1 MRYRYLLGAS
11 LLSPIFVLGLLFG
24 APLAVANSDP
34 YLLVE
39 QVAGKTFS
47 RIKSEQADIQR
58 DPDHLKV
65 IVEEELLPYIDYK
78 FAALKVLGK
87 HYRSVPKTKMPEYFQ
102 VFRRYLVAT
111 YAAALVQYDDQ
122 TVEFE
127 QGKDLGKRKDVTV
140 RAVIKDQQR
149 PDINIAFK
157 VRRNAK
163 TKDWRAYDMIAEG
176 ISVVASKRSELAS
189 IIRQDG
195 IDKVIQLM
203 RKRNDTPLKLQQQ
216 PAQPQ

>member
-1 MRYRYLLGAS
+1 MRWLYWLF
-11 LLSPIFVLGLLFG
+11 SPILVLGLLLG
-24 APLAVANSDP
+24 APLAVATSDP
-34 YLLVE
+34 YQLVE

-58 DPDHLKV
+58 DPDHLKA

-102 VFRRYLVAT
+102 VFRGYLVAT

-127 QGKDLGKRKDVTV
+127 QGKDSGKRKDVTV
-140 RAVIKDQQR
+140 RAVIKDEQR

-157 VRRNAK
+157 VRRNSK
-163 TKDWRAYDMIAEG
+163 TKEWKAYDMVAEG

-203 RKRNDTPLKLQQQ
+203 RKKNDSPLKLQS
-216 PAQPQ
+216 PGRPQ

>member
-1 MRYRYLLGAS
+1 MRWLYWLF
-11 LLSPIFVLGLLFG
+11 SPILVLGLLLG
-24 APLAVANSDP
+24 APLAVATSDP
-34 YLLVE
+34 YQLVE
-39 QVAGKTFS
+39 QVAGKTFA

-58 DPDHLKV
+58 DPDHLKA

-102 VFRRYLVAT
+102 VFRGYLVAT

-127 QGKDLGKRKDVTV
+127 QGKDSGKRKDVTV
-140 RAVIKDQQR
+140 RAVIKDEQR

-157 VRRNAK
+157 VRRNSK
-163 TKDWRAYDMIAEG
+163 TKEWKAYDMVAEG

-203 RKRNDTPLKLQQQ
+203 RKKNDSPLKLQS
-216 PAQPQ
+216 PGRPQ